1 PDAIGFGLSGGGIR
15 SATFCLGVFQ
25 AMANASLL
33 GKIDFVSTVSGGGYF
48 GSFLGRLFTRNW
60 VTDVDDVQE
69 VLRAH
74 DPEKISSEQRGW
86 AARTF
91 RWLRDNGRYLA
102 PRGSGDLIILG
113 AILLRNWVAV
123 QTVMITT
130 VLTLFLGLQ
139 LLRAPLDSLLM
150 ASGTKNLVSGLL
162 TCGFPGSNSL
172 LLWSPWI
179 VAFAPLFF

>member
-1 PDAIGFGLSGGGIR
+1 MSERDRTAYPAALEAAETDLLSKRRATISDHQFKKGSPGSLPPDAIGFGLSGGGIR

-25 AMANASLL
+25 AIAEARLL

-48 GSFLGRLFTRNW
+48 GSFLGRLFTRDW
-60 VTDVDDVQE
+60 VKSVDDVQD

-74 DPEKISSEQRGW
+74 DPKQVAAENRGW

-123 QTVMITT
+123 
-130 VLTLFLGLQ
+130 
-139 LLRAPLDSLLM
+139 
-150 ASGTKNLVSGLL
+150 
-162 TCGFPGSNSL
+162 
-172 LLWSPWI
+172 
-179 VAFAPLFF
+179 